1 MHSTTRVRATTL
13 AVSALLLAACSNST
27 APESR
32 PSLVTD
38 AANDFIPSFDGAHN
52 ADLDA
57 RSMEVSYT
65 GGNTY
70 VFNASVG
77 ANVGLTTGGVYV
89 WGVNRGSG
97 QARFGA
103 IATGVLFDF
112 VVIVKPGA
120 TSSVRDLNSGVA
132 TELPASSVTITGS
145 TIEVRV
151 PASLMLPQG
160 FAPSQF
166 TSNFWPRTGLTSNT
180 QIADFAPDNSN
191 APVRVVP

>member
-1 MHSTTRVRATTL
+1 MYFTNHLRATTL
-13 AVSALLLAACSNST
+13 TISALLLGACSSST

-32 PSLVTD
+32 PSLVSD
-38 AANDFIPSFDGAHN
+38 AAGDFIPSFDGPHN

-57 RSMEVSYT
+57 RSMEVSFT
-65 GGNTY
+65 GGNTF
-70 VFNASVG
+70 VFNATVAG
-77 ANVGLTTGGVYV
+77 KVGLTSGGVYV

-97 QARFGA
+97 TARFGS

-120 TSSVRDLNSGVA
+120 TSSVRDFISGIV
-132 TELPASSVTITGS
+132 TDLPASSVTVAGS

-151 PASLMLPQG
+151 PSSLLPQQG
-160 FAPSQF
+160 LTPDQF
-166 TSNFWPRTGLTSNT
+166 TTNFWPRTGLVSNN

>member
-38 AANDFIPSFDGAHN
+38 AANDFIPSFDGPHN

-57 RSMEVSYT
+57 RSMEVTYT
-65 GGNTY
+65 GGNF
-70 VFNASVG
+70 VFNATVG
-77 ANVGLTTGGVYV
+77 ANVGLTTGGIYV

-103 IATGVLFDF
+103 IATGVVFDF
-112 VVIVKPGA
+112 VVVVKPGA
-120 TSSVRDLNSGVA
+120 TSSVRDFNSGVA
-132 TELPASSVTITGS
+132 TDLPASSVTINGS
-145 TIEVRV
+145 SIEVRV
-151 PASLMLPQG
+151 PASLMPPQG

-166 TSNFWPRTGLTSNT
+166 TSNFWPRTGLASNS

-191 APVRVVP
+191 APVRVLP